1 MNRDLAGGVAG
12 RIGVG
17 FAVLVAGLGLLAY
30 VLGWFAEGAQVV
42 QEQFGATASL
52 KKYEAF
58 KDWAAQ
64 LDAKAA
70 TLKSYQN
77 RLKELENSY
86 AGRSRSEWTRED
98 REQFNLWQ
106 QYIVGIRS
114 SYNALAA
121 EYNVRWP
128 SRTTPTQT
136 SVSYRAVRIIHCK
149 GNIACTVMN
158 SVPFQ
163 ELFNEKGCDF
173 GLLPRSHHRVRT
185 SGLQSH
191 Q

>member
-1 MNRDLAGGVAG
+1 MKRDIAGGVAG
-12 RIGVG
+12 RIGIG
-17 FAVLVAGLGLLAY
+17 FAVLFVGLGLLVY
-30 VLGWFAEGAQVV
+30 VFGWFAEGAQVV

-77 RLKELENSY
+77 RLKELEKSY

-106 QYIVGIRS
+106 QYIAGIRS
-114 SYNALAA
+114 SYNSLAA
-121 EYNVRWP
+121 EYNAAMAKSNYAYANVGQLP
-128 SRTTPTQT
+128 QGANNPLQKE
-136 SVSYRAVRIIHCK
+136 YRLY
-149 GNIACTVMN
+149 
-158 SVPFQ
+158 SD
-163 ELFNEKGCDF
+163 E
-173 GLLPRSHHRVRT
+173 
-185 SGLQSH
+185 
-191 Q
+191 